1 MDFQLFLLV
10 LFSVIWACIFFITSN
25 SKHRKS
31 AKLPPGPYP
40 FPIIGNIL
48 QLGENPHQS
57 LAKLSQTYGPL
68 MHLKMGYR
76 ETIVV
81 SSPEMAKIVLQK
93 YDQTFSSRT
102 VPVTLESVEHGK
114 FSMGFMPV
122 DNQWRKLRRI
132 LKEQMFSLQRLDASQ
147 GIRREKL
154 QKLYEYVNQCRVNGH
169 AVDIAEATFTTSLNT
184 ISSTLFS
191 VDFADF
197 DSDSSQ
203 EFKDVVWN
211 VMKCIGSPNLADYF
225 PVLKYVDPQGISR
238 RTKFYFGKLY
248 AILDSI
254 IDQRLISRGTSE
266 KNDLLEAL
274 LDLYQKP
281 EPELSRNEIRHIL
294 MDLFFGSTDTVP
306 STVEWA
312 MAELL
317 RNPKTMSRA
326 KKELSEVIGE
336 HGVIQESDISKLPY
350 LQALVKETHRL
361 HPVAPLL
368 VPHKAEADVEING
381 YIVPKNA
388 QILVNTWATSRDSNI
403 WSSSDSFMPERFLD
417 RKIDFNGQDFKFIPF
432 GAGRRMCPGLPLAN
446 RVVHV
451 MLATLIHNFDWKL
464 EQGLKPEEID
474 MSEKFTTT
482 LHKAIPLKA
491 FPIKL

>member
-1 MDFQLFLLV
+1 M
-10 LFSVIWACIFFITSN
+10 
-25 SKHRKS
+25 
-31 AKLPPGPYP
+31 
-40 FPIIGNIL
+40 
-48 QLGENPHQS
+48 
-57 LAKLSQTYGPL
+57 
-68 MHLKMGYR
+68 
-76 ETIVV
+76 
-81 SSPEMAKIVLQK
+81 
-93 YDQTFSSRT
+93 
-102 VPVTLESVEHGK
+102 TLESVKHGK
-114 FSMGFMPV
+114 FSMAFMPV
-122 DNQWRKLRRI
+122 DIQWRKLRRI

-147 GIRREKL
+147 GIREEKL
-154 QKLYEYVNQCRVNGH
+154 HKLYEYVNQCRVNGH

-197 DSDSSQ
+197 NSDSSQ

-211 VMKCIGSPNLADYF
+211 VSKCIGSPNLADYF
-225 PVLKYVDPQGISR
+225 PVLKYVDLQGISR

-254 IDQRLISRGTSE
+254 IDQRLKSKGTLE

-281 EPELSRNEIRHIL
+281 EPELSRNEIKHIL
-294 MDLFFGSTDTVP
+294 MDLFLGSTDTVP

-317 RNPKTMSRA
+317 RNPKKMSKA
-326 KKELSEVIGE
+326 KSELSDVIGE
-336 HGVIQESDISKLPY
+336 HGVIQESDISKLSY
-350 LQALVKETHRL
+350 LQAVVKEIHRL

-381 YIVPKNA
+381 YIIPKKA
-388 QILVNTWATSRDSNI
+388 QILVNTWASSRDSNI
-403 WSSSDSFMPERFLD
+403 WSSPDSFMPERFLD
-417 RKIDFNGQDFKFIPF
+417 CKIDYNGQDFKFIPF
-432 GAGRRMCPGLPLAN
+432 GSGRRMCPGLALAH

-451 MLATLIHNFDWKL
+451 MLATLIHNFDWRL
-464 EQGLKPEEID
+464 EEGLKPEEID

-491 FPIKL
+491 IPIKF